1 MRSKTVVSVTAEVLK
16 WEVGMVIAGEVM
28 SLLVTGGE
36 VVPLMVVDVGGGV
49 VPLLVVVIG
58 GWEVLLV
65 VMIVGGGMVGYI
77 CFKD

>member
-1 MRSKTVVSVTAEVLK
+1 
-16 WEVGMVIAGEVM
+16 MVIAGEVM

-58 GWEVLLV
+58 G
-65 VMIVGGGMVGYI
+65 
-77 CFKD
+77 